1 MDKYSMVYLY
11 DRIYVSVQQN
21 DLDLFF
27 YQPDWLPERSCV
39 GGNCC
44 KAVSL
49 LLIDVAKNN
58 TSSIDTYVFV
68 KSLKL
73 NESSKFMV
81 VTAFQEGGHDKKGAL
96 TEALLFYERL
106 LSPPWPAVGCHLGG
120 D

>member
-1 MDKYSMVYLY
+1 M
-11 DRIYVSVQQN
+11 
-21 DLDLFF
+21 
-27 YQPDWLPERSCV
+27 

-58 TSSIDTYVFV
+58 TSFIDTYVFV

-73 NESSKFMV
+73 NESSKFMI
-81 VTAFQEGGHDKKGAL
+81 VTAFQEGAF

-106 LSPPWPAVGCHLGG
+106 LSPP
-120 D
+120 